1 MRRDKEEILNVMNEE
16 TDYAYENAQFG
27 CRLSQRT
34 LELTW
39 MGQRK

>member
-27 CRLSQRT
+27 CRFFCK
-34 LELTW
+34 EMW
-39 MGQRK
+39 D